1 MEEVTTWKGQTFTLM
16 VFTGIVVLAS
26 IFFILGMLVGR
37 AQGQKVSVADLN
49 PVTKSEVNSAV
60 AESKSESPLYGSAKK
75 EPPAVFERVPAK
87 LEPPVVT
94 ASPLKAQPAAAKIQP
109 APAKSQPAPAK
120 IQPAPAKSQPAP
132 PKPQQER
139 TPEIKTSSANLV
151 NYQIGAVRKPADAE
165 KFLEGVKKRGFRA
178 FIVPPAPSDPNPY
191 FRIQVGPFSDP
202 AEAQETKKKLES
214 AGYQPIAR
222 K

>member
-49 PVTKSEVNSAV
+49 PLTKTEVKSAA
-60 AESKSESPLYGSAKK
+60 AENKQELSLYDSAKK
-75 EPPAVFERVPAK
+75 EPPAVFERVPTK
-87 LEPPVVT
+87 LEPPAV
-94 ASPLKAQPAAAKIQP
+94 SPAPAKLQPAAAKPQPAAAKPQPVTAKHQP
-109 APAKSQPAPAK
+109 AP
-120 IQPAPAKSQPAP
+120 
-132 PKPQQER
+132 ER
-139 TPEIKTSSANLV
+139 TPEIKPSSGNLV
-151 NYQIGAVRKPADAE
+151 NYQVAAVRKPSDAE
-165 KFLEGVKKRGFRA
+165 KLLEGVKKKGFRA
-178 FIVPPAPSDPNPY
+178 FIVPPAPGDANPY